1 MEEEVA
7 EWSPSAVS
15 AVDYEILWVA
25 VTAEGYHYPVNI
37 VGRRADALPH
47 LPWLRDGLGPAAVG
61 RQSGAEG
68 QERC

>member
-1 MEEEVA
+1 MA
-7 EWSPSAVS
+7 EWFPLAVS

-25 VTAEGYHYPVNI
+25 VTVEGYHYPASI
-37 VGRRADALPH
+37 AGRRVDAWPH

-61 RQSGAEG
+61 RRSGAEG